1 MAMNPILHAIAD
13 EVYHDIGSILCCEMI
28 LEPLHRLFMLIASVF
43 TRTLKYMIGILP
55 KLVAFETSAVVFI
68 IKCL

>member
-1 MAMNPILHAIAD
+1 MMNPILHAIAD
-13 EVYHDIGSILCCEMI
+13 EVCGDSGSMLCCEMI
-28 LEPLHRLFMLIASVF
+28 LDPFHCLLALVASVF
-43 TRTLKYMIGILP
+43 ARTLKDMIGILP